1 MLNLTNR
8 QYDRVK
14 TVALLVAPA
23 FTLIGAVLNIWNVP
37 YTPQITAT
45 LAAIDTFVG
54 VAVATLGKNYEEG

>member
-1 MLNLTNR
+1 MLNISNK

-23 FTLIGAVLNIWNVP
+23 FTLIGAVLNIWDVP

-54 VAVATLGKNYEEG
+54 VAVATLGKNYTEE